1 MCLGVPARVIEIHGP
16 AARVDVAGAKK
27 NVSLALMR
35 GVCIGDYVIVH
46 AGYAIEKINRQR
58 AEETLS
64 LMRGLAS

>member
-1 MCLGVPARVIEIHGP
+1 MCLGVPGRVIEIQGP
-16 AARVDVAGAKK
+16 VARVDVAGAKK
-27 NVSLALMR
+27 NISLALLR
-35 GVCIGDYVIVH
+35 GVCIGDYVIIH